1 MKFIFKEQDYQIA
14 AVKAVTDVFA
24 GQRYQALSQYTR
36 DLGKLSPKDRTK
48 GQQLT
53 LDLGLDNKNDLLV
66 AGNDNRDDISIG
78 FANAPI
84 EIDDSQALKN
94 IQNIQMKS
102 NLAVDNHLSKILSPL
117 DLDVEMET
125 GTGKTYVY
133 IRTMFELNK
142 LYGFSKFIVMVPSI
156 AIREGVKKS
165 FEQTQEHFMSIYGK
179 KARFFIYNSANL
191 TEIDNFAKD
200 SSIEVMIINI
210 QAFNT
215 RGKDGRKIY
224 EELDEFQSRKPI
236 DVIKKTRPIL
246 ILDEPQKMSGDATKS
261 SIGEFNP
268 LFTIN
273 YSATHKEKHN
283 LVYVLDAL
291 DAYNAKLVKKIQ
303 VKAVKVD
310 NVKGTQDFLYL
321 EDIILRGDKDPQAKI
336 SFFRNTKQGVKPYTQ
351 LLNRQDN
358 IYELSGFDST
368 SRLSVYKNNYI
379 VDEIDY
385 NTNTVKLLN
394 GIVLHAGEVIG
405 DNSEDLIRRIQ
416 IRETIASHLEKEQDN
431 FHKGIKTLSLFFIDE
446 VKKYRDYSQPDE
458 KGEYAKIFEEEYKWA
473 VVNFCNDLT
482 NTDEEYKN
490 YLQQF
495 TPDQVHKGYFSIDK
509 KGHAI
514 DSKADR
520 KTGLSDDQSAYDLIL
535 KNKERLLSFD
545 EPTRFIFSH
554 SALREGWDNPN
565 VFQICFL
572 RHTKSET
579 QKRQEVGRGLRI
591 AVDKN
596 GNRQDATV
604 LSDFFGVNKLTVI
617 ANEEYE
623 SFVKGLQSEIKEVLY
638 KHPTK
643 ADKDFFFGKP
653 ITNAET
659 GVTSN
664 ITDAQARLIYK
675 YLNKYEYVDDSDN
688 LTEAFRN
695 AVDHSTLA
703 EMPDELKPYQSSII
717 ELANSIHKGG
727 TYEIEN
733 GKKPKVIENKV
744 NQNFDRK
751 EFKELWNS
759 INHKYSYRVSFSSD
773 ELTNNCIQRIKK
785 DLDVSKI
792 TYSVDVGEQKDAIA
806 QKDIDNSFER
816 GANSGK
822 KEKLHISAPT
832 SAKYDLVHEIA
843 QRTHLTRRT
852 IVRILVGTKEKLQ
865 LFRDNPEEYIT
876 KISNLIDDEKAAVIV
891 RGIRYNKI
899 EGRFDDT
906 IFNEKHADYDS
917 KKAFPSKKA
926 IQNYVFVDGTAKDG
940 ESNEM
945 KFARNLEQQENVK
958 VYAKMPKGF
967 YIPTPMGRYSPDW
980 AIVYESDNEKGV
992 YFIAETKGSLDSLSL
1007 RKIEESKIDCAKSLY
1022 NQPSSKVNY
1031 GLVHTYDNL
1040 VTKVMDILE
1049 KHNGEQS

>member
-36 DLGKLSPKDRTK
+36 DLGKLSPKEK
-48 GQQLT
+48 GKSQQLT
-53 LDLGLDNKNDLLV
+53 LNMGLANKNDLLV
-66 AGNDNRDDISIG
+66 AQDESNEDLSIG

-84 EIDDSQALKN
+84 QIDDLDALKN
-94 IQNIQMKS
+94 IQSIQMKS
-102 NLAVDNHLSKILSPL
+102 NLAVDDSLSKTLSPL

-179 KARFFIYNSANL
+179 KARFFIYNSSTL

-200 SSIEVMIINI
+200 SAIEVMIINI

-224 EELDEFQSRKPI
+224 EELDEFQSRRPI

-310 NVKGTQDFLYL
+310 NVKGTQAFLYL
-321 EDIILRGDKDPQAKI
+321 DEIVLRGNKDPQAKI
-336 SFFRNTKQGVKPYTQ
+336 SFFRNTKQGIKAYTQ
-351 LLNRQDN
+351 LLNRQDS
-358 IYELSGFDST
+358 IYDLSGYDSS
-368 SRLSVYKNNYI
+368 SRLSVYKNNYVI
-379 VDEIDY
+379 DEIDY
-385 NTNTVKLLN
+385 FTNTVKLLN

-405 DNSEDLIRRIQ
+405 DDSEDLIRRIQ
-416 IRETIASHLEKEQDN
+416 IRETISSHLEKEQDN
-431 FHKGIKTLSLFFIDE
+431 FHKGIKTLSLFFVDE

-458 KGEYAKIFEEEYKWA
+458 KGEYARIFEEEYRIA
-473 VVNFCNDLT
+473 VTDFCNYLI

-490 YLQQF
+490 YLRQF
-495 TPDQVHKGYFSIDK
+495 TPEQVHNGYFSIDK

-514 DSKADR
+514 DSKEDR

-535 KNKERLLSFD
+535 KNKERLLSFE

-596 GNRQDATV
+596 GNRQDSSV
-604 LSDFFGVNKLTVI
+604 LNDFFAVNKLTVI
-617 ANEEYE
+617 ANEDYDA
-623 SFVKGLQSEIKEVLY
+623 FVKGLQSEIKEVLY

-643 ADKDFFFGKP
+643 ADRDFFFGKP
-653 ITNAET
+653 ITDAET
-659 GVTSN
+659 NTTIN
-664 ITDAQARLIYK
+664 ISKDQARSIYQ
-675 YLNKYEYVDDSDN
+675 YLVKNDYVDSSDN
-688 LTEAFRN
+688 LTEKFRN
-695 AVDHSTLA
+695 DSALSNIVP
-703 EMPDELKPYQSSII
+703 MPDELKPYQESII
-717 ELANSIHKGG
+717 ELANSIRKVGNI
-727 TYEIEN
+727 EIEN
-733 GKKPKVIENKV
+733 GKKPKVIENKL

-751 EFKELWNS
+751 EFRELWNS
-759 INHKYSYRVSFSSD
+759 INHMYSYKVSFSSD
-773 ELTNNCIQRIKK
+773 ELIDNCIESIKK
-785 DLDVSKI
+785 NLTVSKI
-792 TYSVDVGEQKDAIA
+792 TYSVDIGEQKNAID
-806 QKDIDNSFER
+806 QKNIDNSFER

-822 KEKLHISAPT
+822 RTQFTNSVST

-843 QRTHLTRRT
+843 QRTHLTRKT
-852 IVRILVGTKEKLQ
+852 IVRILLGTKEKLQ
-865 LFRDNPEEYIT
+865 MFRDNPEEYIT
-876 KISNLIDDEKAAVIV
+876 KISELIDNEKAAVIV
-891 RGIRYNKI
+891 HGIRYNKLND
-899 EGRFDDT
+899 RFDDT
-906 IFNEKHADYDS
+906 IFNEKHSVVDPL
-917 KKAFPSKKA
+917 KTFESKKA
-926 IQNYVFVDGTAKDG
+926 IQDYVFLDGNAKDG

-945 KFARNLEQQENVK
+945 KFVKNLEQQENVK

-967 YIPTPMGRYSPDW
+967 FIPTPMGKYSPDW
-980 AIVYESDNEKGV
+980 AIVYESNGEKGV

-1007 RKIEESKIDCAKSLY
+1007 RKIEDSKIECAKSLY
-1022 NQPSSKVNY
+1022 NNPASKVRY
-1031 GLVHTYDNL
+1031 GLVHTYNDL
-1040 VTKVMDILE
+1040 VNKVADILE

>member
-24 GQRYQALSQYTR
+24 GQHYQSLSQYTR
-36 DLGKLSPKDRTK
+36 DLGKLSPKDAGK
-48 GQQLT
+48 NQQLR
-53 LDLGLDNKNDLLV
+53 LDLGLNNKSDLLV
-66 AGNDNRDDISIG
+66 AKGNDNDDLAIG

-84 EIDDSQALKN
+84 QIDDQQALKN
-94 IQNIQMKS
+94 IQTIQMQS
-102 NLAVDNHLSKILSPL
+102 NLAVDEHLSKGLSPL

-179 KARFFIYNSANL
+179 KARFFIYSSANL

-224 EELDEFQSRKPI
+224 EELDEFQSRRPI

-261 SIGEFNP
+261 SIGEFHP

-310 NVKGTQDFLYL
+310 NVKGTQAFLYL
-321 EDIILRGDKDPQAKI
+321 DDIILRGDKDPQAKI
-336 SFFRNTKQGVKPYTQ
+336 SFFRNTKQGIKSYTQ
-351 LLNRQDN
+351 LLSRQDN
-358 IYELSGFDST
+358 IYDLSGFDAT

-385 NTNTVKLLN
+385 LSNTVKLLN

-416 IRETIASHLEKEQDN
+416 IRETIASHLEKEQEN

-458 KGEYAKIFEEEYKWA
+458 KGEYAKIFEDEYVGA
-473 VVNFCNDLT
+473 VLDFCNNLT

-490 YLQQF
+490 YLQKF

-514 DSKADR
+514 DSKTDR

-617 ANEEYE
+617 ANEDYE

-653 ITNAET
+653 IVNAET
-659 GVTSN
+659 SATTN
-664 ITDAQARLIYK
+664 ISDGQAICIYQ
-675 YLNKYEYVDDSDN
+675 YLVKNDYVDASDN
-688 LTEAFRN
+688 LTEKFRDD
-695 AVDHSTLA
+695 VDKSSLVD
-703 EMPDELKPYQSSII
+703 MPEDLKPYQASII
-717 ELANSIHKGG
+717 DLANSIRKGG
-727 TYEIEN
+727 SIEIEN
-733 GKKPKVIENKV
+733 GKKPKVFENKL

-751 EFKELWNS
+751 EFKELWDS

-773 ELTNNCIQRIKK
+773 ELVKNCIKRIN
-785 DLDVSKI
+785 DELEVSTI

-816 GANSGK
+816 GTNSGK
-822 KEKLHISAPT
+822 KGPLHIAAPT

-852 IVRILVGTKEKLQ
+852 IVRILVGTKQKLQ
-865 LFRDNPEEYIT
+865 EFRKNPEEYIT
-876 KISNLIDDEKAAVIV
+876 KISNLIDDEKASVIV

-899 EGRFDDT
+899 DGRFDDT
-906 IFNEKHADYDS
+906 IFNEKHVDFDPL
-917 KKAFPSKKA
+917 KVLPSKKA
-926 IQNYVFVDGTAKDG
+926 IQDYVFVDGTAKG
-940 ESNEM
+940 GKSNEM
-945 KFARNLEQQENVK
+945 EFAQKLEQQENVK

-980 AIVYESDNEKGV
+980 AIVYESNGEKGV

-1031 GLVHTYDNL
+1031 GLVHTYDDL

>member
-1 MKFIFKEQDYQIA
+1 MKFIFKEQDYQIS

-36 DLGKLSPKDRTK
+36 DLGKLSPKDK
-48 GQQLT
+48 EQNQQLF
-53 LDLGLDNKNDLLV
+53 LDLGLNNKNDLLV
-66 AGNDNRDDISIG
+66 AESDNRDDLSIG
-78 FANAPI
+78 FANSPI
-84 EIDDSQALKN
+84 QIDDVQALKN

-102 NLAVDNHLSKILSPL
+102 NLSVDEHLSKALSPL

-165 FEQTQEHFMSIYGK
+165 FEQTQEHFMSIYNK
-179 KARFFIYNSANL
+179 KARFFIYSSANL

-224 EELDEFQSRKPI
+224 EELDEFQSRRPI

-291 DAYNAKLVKKIQ
+291 DAYNSKLVKKIQ

-310 NVKGTQDFLYL
+310 NVKGTQAFLYL
-321 EDIILRGDKDPQAKI
+321 EDIILRGDKDPQARI
-336 SFFRNTKQGVKPYTQ
+336 SFFRNTKQGIKSYTQ
-351 LLNRQDN
+351 LLSRQDN
-358 IYELSGFDST
+358 IYDLSGFDAT

-385 NTNTVKLLN
+385 VSNTVKLLN

-473 VVNFCNDLT
+473 VNDFCNNLT
-482 NTDEEYKN
+482 NTDEEYKK

-495 TPDQVHKGYFSIDK
+495 TPDHVHKGYFSIDK
-509 KGHAI
+509 KGHEI

-545 EPTRFIFSH
+545 EPIRFIFSH

-617 ANEEYE
+617 ANEDYE

-653 ITNAET
+653 IVNAET
-659 GVTSN
+659 SATTN
-664 ITDAQARLIYK
+664 ISDAQARSIYQ
-675 YLNKYEYVDDSDN
+675 YLVKNDYVDTSDN
-688 LTEAFRN
+688 LTEKFRDD
-695 AVDHSTLA
+695 VDKSSLA
-703 EMPDELKPYQSSII
+703 DMPEDLKPYQASII
-717 ELANSIHKGG
+717 ELANSIRKGG
-727 TYEIEN
+727 NIEIEN
-733 GKKPKVIENKV
+733 GKKPKVLENKV

-773 ELTNNCIQRIKK
+773 ELIANCIQRIKK

-806 QKDIDNSFER
+806 QKDIDNSFQR

-822 KEKLHISAPT
+822 KEKLHVAAPS

-852 IVRILVGTKEKLQ
+852 IVRILVGTREKLHM
-865 LFRDNPEEYIT
+865 FRDNPEEYIT
-876 KISNLIDDEKAAVIV
+876 KISNLIDDEKASVIV
-891 RGIRYNKI
+891 RGIRYNKLTDK
-899 EGRFDDT
+899 FDDT
-906 IFNEKHADYDS
+906 IFNEKHADFDS
-917 KKAFPSKKA
+917 QKAFKSKKA
-926 IQNYVFVDGTAKDG
+926 IQDYVFVDGTAKSG

-945 KFARNLEQQENVK
+945 KFVKNLEQQENVK

-980 AIVYESDNEKGV
+980 AIVYESDGEKGV
-992 YFIAETKGSLDSLSL
+992 YFIAETKGSLGSLSL
-1007 RKIEESKIDCAKSLY
+1007 RKIEESKIDCAMSLY
-1022 NQPSSKVNY
+1022 NQPSSKINY
-1031 GLVHTYDNL
+1031 GLVHTYDDF

>member
-1 MKFIFKEQDYQIA
+1 MKFIFKEQDYQIK

-36 DLGKLSPKDRTK
+36 DLGKLSSKDMAT

-53 LDLGLDNKNDLLV
+53 LDLGLDNKNDLMV
-66 AGNDNRDDISIG
+66 ADSDNRDDISIG

-84 EIDDSQALKN
+84 QIDDAQALKN
-94 IQNIQMKS
+94 IQNIQMQS
-102 NLAVDNHLSKILSPL
+102 NLAVDEHLSKALSPL

-156 AIREGVKKS
+156 AIREGVNKS

-179 KARFFIYNSANL
+179 KARFFIYSSANL

-224 EELDEFQSRKPI
+224 EELDEFQSRRPI

-246 ILDEPQKMSGDATKS
+246 ILDEPQKMSGEATKN

-310 NVKGTQDFLYL
+310 NVKGTQAFLYL
-321 EDIILRGDKDPQAKI
+321 EDIILRGDKDPQARI
-336 SFFRNTKQGVKPYTQ
+336 SFFRNTKQGIKSYTQ
-351 LLNRQDN
+351 LLSRQDN
-358 IYELSGFDST
+358 IYDLSGFDAT

-385 NTNTVKLLN
+385 VSNTVKLLN

-405 DNSEDLIRRIQ
+405 DNSEDLIRSIQ
-416 IRETIASHLEKEQDN
+416 IRETIASHLEKEQGN

-458 KGEYAKIFEEEYKWA
+458 KGKYAKIFEEEYKWA
-473 VVNFCNDLT
+473 VTEFCNNLT
-482 NTDEEYKN
+482 NTDEEYKK

-617 ANEEYE
+617 ANEDYE

-653 ITNAET
+653 IVNAET
-659 GVTSN
+659 SATTN
-664 ITDAQARLIYK
+664 ISDAQATSIYQ
-675 YLNKYEYVDDSDN
+675 YLVKNDYVDASDN
-688 LTEAFRN
+688 LTEKFRDD
-695 AVDHSTLA
+695 VDKSSLVD
-703 EMPDELKPYQSSII
+703 MPEDLKPYQASII
-717 ELANSIHKGG
+717 DLANSIRKGG
-727 TYEIEN
+727 SIEIEN
-733 GKKPKVIENKV
+733 GKKPKVFENKL

-751 EFKELWNS
+751 EFKELWDS

-773 ELTNNCIQRIKK
+773 ELVKNCINRINHE
-785 DLDVSKI
+785 LEVSKI

-806 QKDIDNSFER
+806 QKDIDNSFQR
-816 GANSGK
+816 GADSGK
-822 KEKLHISAPT
+822 KEKLHIAAPT

-865 LFRDNPEEYIT
+865 KFRDNPEEYIT
-876 KISNLIDDEKAAVIV
+876 KISNLIDDEKASVIV

-899 EGRFDDT
+899 DGRFDDS
-906 IFNEKHADYDS
+906 IFNEKHVDFDPL
-917 KKAFPSKKA
+917 KAFPSKKA
-926 IQNYVFVDGTAKDG
+926 IQDYVFVDGTAKG
-940 ESNEM
+940 GKSNEM
-945 KFARNLEQQENVK
+945 EFAQKLEQQENVK

-980 AIVYESDNEKGV
+980 AIVYESNGEKGV

-1031 GLVHTYDNL
+1031 GLVHTYDDL

>member
-36 DLGKLSPKDRTK
+36 DLGKLSAKDSK
-48 GQQLT
+48 NQQLT
-53 LDLGLDNKNDLLV
+53 LNLGLNNKSDLLV
-66 AGNDNRDDISIG
+66 ADSNNGDDLSVG

-84 EIDDSQALKN
+84 QIDDAQALKN
-94 IQNIQMKS
+94 IRTIQMKS
-102 NLAVDNHLSKILSPL
+102 NLNVDERLSKSLSPL

-179 KARFFIYNSANL
+179 KARYFIYSSANL

-224 EELDEFQSRKPI
+224 EELDEFQSRRPI

-291 DAYNAKLVKKIQ
+291 DAYNSKLVKKIQ

-321 EDIILRGDKDPQAKI
+321 EDIILRGDKAPQAKI

-358 IYELSGFDST
+358 IYELSGFDAT

-385 NTNTVKLLN
+385 VSNTVKLLN

-473 VVNFCNDLT
+473 VTEFCNNLT
-482 NTDEEYKN
+482 NTDEEYKK
-490 YLQQF
+490 YLQKF

-572 RHTKSET
+572 RHTQSET

-596 GNRQDATV
+596 GNRQDSTV
-604 LSDFFGVNKLTVI
+604 LSDFFAVNKLTVI

-653 ITNAET
+653 ITNSET
-659 GVTSN
+659 NVTSN
-664 ITDAQARLIYK
+664 ITDSQARSIYQ
-675 YLNKYEYVDDSDN
+675 YLVKNDYVDSSDN
-688 LTEAFRN
+688 LTEKFRDD
-695 AVDHSTLA
+695 ADKSALA
-703 EMPDELKPYQSSII
+703 EMPMELKPYQTSII
-717 ELANSIHKGG
+717 EIANSIRKGG
-727 TYEIEN
+727 SIEIEN
-733 GKKPKVIENKV
+733 GKKPKVFENKL

-751 EFKELWNS
+751 EFKELWDS

-773 ELTNNCIQRIKK
+773 ELVENCINRIKK
-785 DLDVSKI
+785 ELEVSKI
-792 TYSVDVGEQKDAIA
+792 TYSVDVGEQKDEIE
-806 QKDIDNSFER
+806 QKDIDNSFQR
-816 GANSGK
+816 GADSGK
-822 KEKLHISAPT
+822 KEKLHVAAPT

-865 LFRDNPEEYIT
+865 MFRDNPEEYIT
-876 KISNLIDDEKAAVIV
+876 KISNLIDDEKASVIV

-899 EGRFDDT
+899 DGQFDDT
-906 IFNEKHADYDS
+906 IFNEKHVDFDPQ
-917 KKAFPSKKA
+917 KAFPSKKA
-926 IQNYVFVDGTAKDG
+926 IQDYVFVDGTAKG
-940 ESNEM
+940 GKSNEM
-945 KFARNLEQQENVK
+945 QFAQKLEQQENVK

-980 AIVYESDNEKGV
+980 AIVYESNGEKGV

-1031 GLVHTYDNL
+1031 GLVHTYDDL